1 MSQYP
6 IDSAEGVYEAVNY
19 LASGPSG
26 LGQDFQGFSSY
37 TDGYVT
43 GNFRKPFTY
52 PTQTALY
59 VAPIALST
67 SEMLDDKTW
76 KFTFASAQASPPF
89 KPGNNIYVDGVTST
103 PTDWYNGTYTPIGVV
118 DCTTTY
124 VICQSVVDYPIQSSG
139 TGGTIEYSNINYSMS
154 TDCNARV
161 TVTGAQDRVA
171 VSAQLNNII
180 SYTATTSSD
189 FNYIVR
195 VNRFT
200 GYLNQDQIGRA
211 HV

>member
-67 SEMLDDKTW
+67 SEMLDGKTW
-76 KFTFASAQASPPF
+76 KFTFASAEATPPF

-118 DCTTTY
+118 
-124 VICQSVVDYPIQSSG
+124 
-139 TGGTIEYSNINYSMS
+139 E
-154 TDCNARV
+154 
-161 TVTGAQDRVA
+161 
-171 VSAQLNNII
+171 
-180 SYTATTSSD
+180 
-189 FNYIVR
+189 
-195 VNRFT
+195 
-200 GYLNQDQIGRA
+200 
-211 HV
+211 

>member
-76 KFTFASAQASPPF
+76 KDRKSTRLNSSHSQQSRMPSSA
-89 KPGNNIYVDGVTST
+89 
-103 PTDWYNGTYTPIGVV
+103 
-118 DCTTTY
+118 
-124 VICQSVVDYPIQSSG
+124 
-139 TGGTIEYSNINYSMS
+139 
-154 TDCNARV
+154 
-161 TVTGAQDRVA
+161 
-171 VSAQLNNII
+171 
-180 SYTATTSSD
+180 
-189 FNYIVR
+189 
-195 VNRFT
+195 
-200 GYLNQDQIGRA
+200 
-211 HV
+211 